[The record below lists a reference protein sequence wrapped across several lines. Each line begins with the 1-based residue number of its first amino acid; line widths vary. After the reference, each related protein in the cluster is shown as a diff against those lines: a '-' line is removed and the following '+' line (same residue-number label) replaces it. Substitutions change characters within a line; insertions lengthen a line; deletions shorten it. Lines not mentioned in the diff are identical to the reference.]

1 MGVVRSIAA
10 ALVTVVAQGLSFAAE
25 PSMWFDGAWPSPQAE
40 QAVRLL
46 KDARSHGLEPADYD
60 VDRLA
65 QALDLARGG
74 RLDATARAALDQRLA
89 AAMERYLTDLHE
101 GRLAPEQLPHGYV
114 APRHDRF
121 DAAGTLRAAVA
132 AGRLQDAVGAA
143 APRFAQ
149 YERLREA
156 LARYRTLVGHPA
168 WTSALPTLP
177 PGPRN
182 TPPKLEA
189 GQPYAGAEVLRDRLI
204 ALGDLP
210 PASPPATF
218 YDDALA
224 AGVRSFQQRHG
235 LTADGIL
242 GKATFAQLQV
252 PPSARVRQLELM
264 LERLRWTPL
273 MQGPRMVVINIPE
286 FTLRAYEVQDERIVV
301 RETMK
306 IIVGKALNTRTPL
319 FVEQMRFIE
328 FQPFWNV
335 PPSIARGEVV
345 PRLRRDPAYW
355 DREGFEFVVGGSV
368 VTALSPALLDET
380 VAGRARIRQRPGP
393 KNALGDIKFVFPNN
407 DNIFLHHTPAVRL
420 FERDRRDFSHGCIRV
435 ERPVALAQFVL
446 RDKPEWT
453 EERIRA
459 AMSDGD
465 PITLRLAEPIPVL
478 IAYGTAMV
486 KEGRVHFYEDVYGH
500 DRRLDTALRE
510 RRPAPPPLT
519 R

>member
-1 MGVVRSIAA
+1 MGLKHLIAA
-10 ALVTVVAQGLSFAAE
+10 ALVALLAQAPSFAAE
-25 PSMWFDGAWPSPQAE
+25 PLVWFDGTRPSPQAE

-46 KDARSHGLEPADYD
+46 QDARSHGLEPAEYD
-60 VDRLA
+60 ADRLA
-65 QALDLARGG
+65 QALDPARGG
-74 RLDATARAALDQRLA
+74 QLDEAARTALDQQLTVA
-89 AAMERYLTDLHE
+89 VERYLTELHY
-101 GRLAPEQLPHGYV
+101 GRLAPEQLPQGYV
-114 APRHDRF
+114 APRRDPF
-121 DAAGTLRAAVA
+121 DATGTLRAAVA
-132 AGRLQDAVGAA
+132 SGRLQEAARAA
-143 APRFAQ
+143 APRIAQ

-156 LARYRTLVGHPA
+156 LASYRTLVDHPA
-168 WTSALPTLP
+168 WTSSLPALPS
-177 PGPRN
+177 GPRN
-182 TPPKLEA
+182 TPPKLEV
-189 GQPYAGAEVLRDRLI
+189 GQPYAGVEVLRERLI

-210 PASPPATF
+210 LATPPAAL
-218 YDDALA
+218 YDEALA
-224 AGVRSFQQRHG
+224 AGVRTFQQRHG
-235 LTADGIL
+235 LTADGVL

-252 PPSARVRQLELM
+252 PPSARVRQIELM

-273 MQGPRMVVINIPE
+273 MQGSRMVVINVPE

-355 DREGFEFVVGGSV
+355 EREGFEFVVGSSV
-368 VTALSPALLDET
+368 VTALSPELLDET
-380 VAGRARIRQRPGP
+380 VAGRARIRQRPGS

-407 DNIFLHHTPAVRL
+407 DNIYLHHTPAVSL
-420 FERDRRDFSHGCIRV
+420 FARDRRDFSHGCIRV
-435 ERPVALAQFVL
+435 EQPVALAQFVL
-446 RDKPEWT
+446 RDRPDWT

-459 AMSDGD
+459 AMSDGN

-486 KEGRVHFYEDVYGH
+486 KEGRVYFYEDIYGH
-500 DRRLDTALRE
+500 DRRLDAALRG
-510 RRPAPPPLT
+510 RRPALPPLT

>member
-1 MGVVRSIAA
+1 MRWIAL
-10 ALVTVVAQGLSFAAE
+10 ALVTLFAQGLPLAAE
-25 PSMWFDGAWPSPQAE
+25 PLLWFDGARLSPQAE
-40 QAVRLL
+40 QAVALL
-46 KDARSHGLEPADYD
+46 VDATSHGLEPAEYD
-60 VDRLA
+60 ADRLA
-65 QALDLARGG
+65 REVDLARGG
-74 RLDATARAALDQRLA
+74 ALDFTARAALDRRLT
-89 AAMERYLTDLHE
+89 AAMERYLMDLHD
-101 GRLAPEQLPHGYV
+101 GRIAPEQLPRGYV
-114 APRHDRF
+114 VPARAYF
-121 DAAGTLRAAVA
+121 DAAVALRTALAYNRLPEAA
-132 AGRLQDAVGAA
+132 REA

-156 LARYRTLVGHPA
+156 LAHYRTLAGHPA
-168 WTSALPTLP
+168 WDSPLPALP

-189 GQPYAGAEVLRDRLI
+189 GQPYAGVRVLRERLI

-210 PASPPATF
+210 PATPPAAL
-218 YDDALA
+218 YDEALA
-224 AGVRSFQQRHG
+224 EGVRAFQQRHG
-235 LTADGIL
+235 LTTDGVL
-242 GKATFAQLQV
+242 GKATLAQLQV
-252 PPSARVRQLELM
+252 LPAARVRQLALM

-273 MQGPRMVVINIPE
+273 MHGPRMVVINIPE
-286 FTLRAYEVQDERIVV
+286 FTLRAYEVQGERIVV

-355 DREGFEFVVGGSV
+355 DREGFEFVVGGRV
-368 VTALSPALLDET
+368 VTELSAALLDET
-380 VAGRARIRQRPGP
+380 AAGRARIRQRPGP

-407 DNIFLHHTPAVRL
+407 DNIYLHHTPSVRL

-435 ERPVALAQFVL
+435 EQPVALARFVL
-446 RDKPEWT
+446 RDKPDWT

-465 PITLRLAEPIPVL
+465 PTTLRLAEPIPVL

-486 KEGRVHFYEDVYGH
+486 KEGRVHFYDDIYSQ
-500 DRRLDTALRE
+500 DRRLDAALRQP
-510 RRPAPPPLT
+510 RPALPSPMP
-519 R
+519 